1 MQSLGQIRSN
11 VVNKV
16 MRPGITIRFFS
27 YFTRGIPF
35 KAKSKVV
42 VVKLTEWKLML
53 IIARNAK
60 SNGPAKVLSDLGQK
74 WQKTDYFQ

>member
-1 MQSLGQIRSN
+1 M
-11 VVNKV
+11 
-16 MRPGITIRFFS
+16 
-27 YFTRGIPF
+27 
-35 KAKSKVV
+35 
-42 VVKLTEWKLML
+42 VVKLTEWKLMV